1 MDASFL
7 LVKLI
12 TFFLSLVV
20 AYLAYHGY
28 RRSGQKPMLYVS
40 GGFVFIGA
48 GAVCEGLIYHTFGTT
63 ITSAAFVQAV
73 IVSSGMMLVL
83 LSLTKQ

>member
-1 MDASFL
+1 MEASF
-7 LVKLI
+7 VIAKLI
-12 TFFLSLVV
+12 TLFLSLMV

-28 RRSGQKPMLYVS
+28 QRSDRTPMLYVS

-63 ITSAAFVQAV
+63 IVSAALIQAV
-73 IVSSGMMLVL
+73 VVSSGMILILV
-83 LSLTKQ
+83 SLMK